1 VTNPY
6 PPVSEPVIEDFV
18 FSETLADPVPVIENP
33 YPDPIIPVEEDKLER
48 FTIWL
53 EQWLYEL
60 EASHAEKITEWADQE
75 EAYRAR
81 VQGKKTFP
89 FVGACNDVVP
99 LIAMAVDPIHARLDT
114 GIFKSDPV
122 FSFKPLKKSVV
133 DYVDPL
139 SRWVEYYQKHK
150 LGLRTICSPRLLE
163 CAKHGTMV
171 LKTVYDRETYTI
183 KTYDKSWKV
192 VSKEVTRFSG
202 PRVAGISLN
211 DFLFPP
217 SYQHLQDC
225 PIVAERIRTTYWD
238 LKIAQAS
245 GKVTNCDKVLGQE
258 TLDKTELERERE
270 TSAKHTGSALADE
283 KLEIFEVWCDYDING
298 DGLPER
304 LVATYH
310 RPTRTF
316 LQLRYNWYFHQRK
329 PYTVIPYSITND
341 SLYGI
346 GIAEMTKPFQ
356 SSITDWERLARDNGY
371 LANIRM
377 FIAKKESGI
386 EQAPRLFSGR
396 VFHVDDP
403 SKDFI
408 PFAGGDIYPSTLR
421 ERQNILGLAEKRTGV
436 SDYLTGRESP
446 IVGSRATA
454 TSTVA
459 LIQEGTKRVEEVLE
473 NVRQGLAEVI
483 ENCIYIWM
491 QYGLDGLDDL
501 VFGDDD
507 LSVKLK
513 EFFTTVDADNVAG
526 AFAVSLTTT
535 DAAGNRVVQ
544 QQTKLSILQVM
555 MQYLE
560 KLLQAGQAAVQSQQQ
575 MPQYSALVVEVMTA
589 ARRMF
594 KDLLQT
600 YEIRN
605 PEDYLPDLEEFING
619 LAQGQ
624 SGAGDIAGLI
634 EQLTA
639 GQGVPSGPPQAPG
652 PQGPSLPIPGGGG
665 GSAFDLQAAGAQL
678 GL

>member
-1 VTNPY
+1 
-6 PPVSEPVIEDFV
+6 
-18 FSETLADPVPVIENP
+18 
-33 YPDPIIPVEEDKLER
+33 
-48 FTIWL
+48 
-53 EQWLYEL
+53 
-60 EASHAEKITEWADQE
+60 
-75 EAYRAR
+75 
-81 VQGKKTFP
+81 
-89 FVGACNDVVP
+89 
-99 LIAMAVDPIHARLDT
+99 
-114 GIFKSDPV
+114 
-122 FSFKPLKKSVV
+122 
-133 DYVDPL
+133 
-139 SRWVEYYQKHK
+139 
-150 LGLRTICSPRLLE
+150 
-163 CAKHGTMV
+163 MV
-171 LKTVYDRETYTI
+171 LKTIYDRETYTI

-202 PRVAGISLN
+202 PRVEGISIN

-245 GKVTNCDKVLGQE
+245 GKVTNCDKLLGQE
-258 TLDKTELERERE
+258 TIEKTALEQEREI
-270 TSAKHTGSALADE
+270 SAKHTGSAYANE

-535 DAAGNRVVQ
+535 DAAGNRIVQ

-624 SGAGDIAGLI
+624 SGAGDIEGLI

-639 GQGVPSGPPQAPG
+639 GQGIPGGPPQASS
-652 PQGPSLPIPGGGG
+652 PQGPSLPLPGGGG
-665 GSAFDLQAAGAQL
+665 RPAFDLQAAGAQL
-678 GL
+678 GLG